1 MSTSSRSSPPHFCVH
16 REIHPSLP
24 QFKNPDGPNAKPVD
38 FRRLLLNKCQQEF
51 ESGAEAMKAVQERE
65 KHDKEEKEKE
75 KAEKEKAV
83 EPKPEVGECKGKNV

>member
-1 MSTSSRSSPPHFCVH
+1 MR

-24 QFKNPDGPNAKPVD
+24 QFDNPDGPSAKKVD

-65 KHDKEEKEKE
+65 KHDKEEKAKE
-75 KAEKEKAV
+75 KAEKEQAA
-83 EPKPEVGECKGKNV
+83 EPKPEVGVRGYVEGPAG